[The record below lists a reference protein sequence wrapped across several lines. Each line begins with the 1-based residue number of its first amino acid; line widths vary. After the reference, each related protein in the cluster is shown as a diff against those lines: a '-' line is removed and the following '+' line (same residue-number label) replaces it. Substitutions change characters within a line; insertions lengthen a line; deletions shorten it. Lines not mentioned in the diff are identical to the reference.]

1 MDFDKVQPAV
11 ECCPAAPLSH
21 RLCVRCR
28 PQVVVMDAGRVI
40 EAGSPRELLAS
51 PLSAFTALVNAA
63 GEEAAAHLR
72 TLVQSESAVTAD
84 ATAAAG
90 AGAGA
95 ATLPS

>member
-1 MDFDKVQPAV
+1 
-11 ECCPAAPLSH
+11 
-21 RLCVRCR
+21 
-28 PQVVVMDAGRVI
+28 MDAGRVI

-72 TLVQSESAVTAD
+72 TLVQSESAVAAD

-95 ATLPS
+95 AALPS